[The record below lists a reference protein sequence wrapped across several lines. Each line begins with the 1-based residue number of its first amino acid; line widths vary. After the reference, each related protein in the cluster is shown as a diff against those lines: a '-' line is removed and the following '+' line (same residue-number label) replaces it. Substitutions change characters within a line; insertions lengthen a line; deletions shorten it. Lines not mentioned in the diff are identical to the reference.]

1 MSLTKEDLRL
11 IGELFEQKFD
21 EKFDQKFDQKFE
33 EKFGPVNARLDKI
46 ESRLDVVEY
55 KQDRFS
61 EKLNNLQLD
70 VKIAERDIRRDI
82 HALNDQMETVIEVLK
97 RHELLP
103 L

>member
-21 EKFDQKFDQKFE
+21 EKFDQKFE